1 MSQDDGL
8 QVSSQY
14 QHLAKLEDGLQTQ
27 FGEKLYG
34 AVLTGTDLSFEDLA
48 GEDLRGAHLHGANLT
63 GANLTGVKGYS
74 PKRDKD

>member
-34 AVLTGTDLSFEDLA
+34 AVLTGTDLSFED
-48 GEDLRGAHLHGANLT
+48 
-63 GANLTGVKGYS
+63 
-74 PKRDKD
+74 